1 MKQLKDAPPIIIL
14 FERTVVEFVRSCTFN
29 QFLEIDSLDDKKQN
43 AKKLRRLLFI
53 RQNEVRSTFQT
64 QDKKDGN

>member
-1 MKQLKDAPPIIIL
+1 MKQLKDAPRVIIV
-14 FERTVVEFVRSCTFN
+14 FESTVVEFVRSCTFN

-43 AKKLRRLLFI
+43 AKKLWRLLFI
-53 RQNEVRSTFQT
+53 RQNELRSTFQT

>member
-1 MKQLKDAPPIIIL
+1 MKQLKDAPRVIIV
-14 FERTVVEFVRSCTFN
+14 FESTVVEFVRSCTFN

-43 AKKLRRLLFI
+43 AKKLWRLLFI
-53 RQNEVRSTFQT
+53 RQKVRSTFQT